1 MRKTLTAAI
10 LLAGLMLAAPMPAVA
25 AGPPGE
31 TPEETP
37 EALAREGM
45 ERMLRALE
53 LFIEMIPQYEMPEVT
68 EDGDIIIR
76 RKRRR
81 AEPPADPELE
91 ETDT

>member
-1 MRKTLTAAI
+1 MRKTLIAAS
-10 LLAGLMLAAPMPAVA
+10 LLLGLVLAAPPPALA
-25 AGPPGE
+25 ADEPPE
-31 TPEETP
+31 STP

-76 RKRRR
+76 RKRKQD
-81 AEPPADPELE
+81 PPPPDPEFE